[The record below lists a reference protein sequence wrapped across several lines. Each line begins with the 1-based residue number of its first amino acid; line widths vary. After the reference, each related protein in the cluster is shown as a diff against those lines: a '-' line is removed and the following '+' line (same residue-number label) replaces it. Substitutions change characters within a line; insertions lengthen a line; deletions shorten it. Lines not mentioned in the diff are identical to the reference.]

1 MPVPIIEIVSW
12 ALWEFLF
19 AIIFYNTGA
28 ALIQL
33 VSFGK
38 VKHPIISPSAFRK
51 EKPLLRNASICYLMG
66 IVFYMS
72 LVIIY
77 IAVNN

>member
-1 MPVPIIEIVSW
+1 MPVPIIEIVGW

-28 ALIQL
+28 ALLQL

-38 VKHPIISPSAFRK
+38 VKHAIISPSVFRK
-51 EKPLLRNASICYLMG
+51 EKPQLRNASICYLAGM
-66 IVFYMS
+66 VFYMS
-72 LVIIY
+72 LAIIF
-77 IAVNN
+77 IVVNN